1 MKYAQRSTAAIA
13 AATLIGAGG
22 IAAAATGV
30 DARSE
35 ASPSDSTKVIDKSQ
49 RATLSALL
57 NDLAGSRARLDAR
70 LLKAQRDLAR
80 QSRELHRQ
88 RALSRAPIAGTADPN
103 DSEPTNLGPG
113 SAANGSANGSP
124 NPSSRR
130 PAPPPPTHTSTGASG
145 GNGGNSG
152 GDSDDHEEDG
162 GDDMSAAAADDD

>member
-88 RALSRAPIAGTADPN
+88 RALSRVPIAGTADPTG
-103 DSEPTNLGPG
+103 SEPTKLGPG
-113 SAANGSANGSP
+113 SAANGSANGSL
-124 NPSSRR
+124 NPSSR
-130 PAPPPPTHTSTGASG
+130 PAPPPPTHTSTGAS
-145 GNGGNSG
+145 GGNSG

>member
-22 IAAAATGV
+22 IAAAVTGV
-30 DARSE
+30 DARGQ

-57 NDLAGSRARLDAR
+57 NDLAGSRARLDAQ

-80 QSRELHRQ
+80 QTRELHRQ
-88 RALSRAPIAGTADPN
+88 RALSRVPIAGTADPTG
-103 DSEPTNLGPG
+103 SEPTKLGPG
-113 SAANGSANGSP
+113 SDADGSANGSP
-124 NPSSRR
+124 TPSSRL
-130 PAPPPPTHTSTGASG
+130 APPPPTHTSTGASG